1 MFFRFFRDGAGRA
14 AEIEYSSPVLPNVH
28 FVRVENGRGGRSGS
42 RGQAAPARTSEG
54 LARA

>member
-28 FVRVENGRGGRSGS
+28 FVRVENGRGG
-42 RGQAAPARTSEG
+42 
-54 LARA
+54 